1 MSSYHKKRNFQ
12 KSLYSYNNINNI
24 DIKKSQ
30 ENKRMTI
37 MNELLISHPDLLE
50 NFRRRHSKT
59 PCRLRM
65 KSPLTSKSNSNIL
78 DSKKLSPRETTNLKL
93 KLKLNKNNPQI
104 RKQNIKQKNFKKN
117 FREMNTSP
125 LIRHINVQGEKRTI
139 NILKDRNQNK
149 KKNKYISNSQK
160 KERNNKKQ
168 KKDNNVLSRS
178 ESFSILDIKKNNNN
192 KDSKELD
199 NSNNNNFNLSKKEE
213 NKEKENDNKN
223 NNIKEQSYI
232 IDNKEN
238 NQNNNNKDNDYII
251 KSKTSDFIN
260 ENNDNNSNSQKKINE
275 KNKVNKKIYKIES
288 LSQVGYS
295 GPGILKYNQDNFFVY
310 KNLNDENNVLFIGV
324 CDGHGLV
331 GHDVSKYLIN
341 NLPKNLNQEL
351 KKTNKYIADRKT
363 LYSTMKKVFISTN
376 KDLCK
381 NPNIDTQFSGSTC
394 VTIIL
399 TKNKI
404 ISGNAGDSRAVMGR
418 YINGEWTSIDLS
430 HDQKPNNP
438 GEKERILAHGG
449 RIEAYKDEN
458 GGDFGPPRVWLK
470 YEDVPGLAM
479 SRSFGDEIAASV
491 GTISEPEI
499 EEYDITNDDKF
510 IIIASDGI
518 WEFISSQEC
527 VNFIKDFYLK
537 KDLKGCLKFLLNE
550 SSKRWIKEEE
560 VIDDITAVLI
570 FFED

>member
-1 MSSYHKKRNFQ
+1 MSSHQKPRKFQ
-12 KSLYSYNNINNI
+12 KSLFKNNNLE
-24 DIKKSQ
+24 KSQ
-30 ENKRMTI
+30 DKKRMTI
-37 MNELLISHPDLLE
+37 MNELLISNPDLLE
-50 NFRRRHSKT
+50 NFRRRHSNT

-65 KSPLTSKSNSNIL
+65 KSPLTSKSNSNYSNFL
-78 DSKKLSPRETTNLKL
+78 DSKKMSPRENLNLKI
-93 KLKLNKNNPQI
+93 KTNKPLI
-104 RKQNIKQKNFKKN
+104 RKKNIKQNKIKKN

-125 LIRHINVQGEKRTI
+125 LIRHVNIQSSDSKSI
-139 NILKDRNQNK
+139 NIIKNTR
-149 KKNKYISNSQK
+149 KKNIKKRSKSDK
-160 KERNNKKQ
+160 KERYKK
-168 KKDNNVLSRS
+168 KIKTDNNVLSRS
-178 ESFSILDIKKNNNN
+178 ESFSILNKEKKNFKIESQEESIKNSILNEKKDKNNN
-192 KDSKELD
+192 K
-199 NSNNNNFNLSKKEE
+199 
-213 NKEKENDNKN
+213 
-223 NNIKEQSYI
+223 NNIKENI
-232 IDNKEN
+232 IDKKEN
-238 NQNNNNKDNDYII
+238 NEK
-251 KSKTSDFIN
+251 
-260 ENNDNNSNSQKKINE
+260 ENNVSENKNIIQKKSE
-275 KNKVNKKIYKIES
+275 KNKINKKIYKIES

-341 NLPKNLNQEL
+341 NLPKNLNTEL
-351 KKTNKYIADRKT
+351 KKTNKYISDRKT
-363 LYSTMKKVFISTN
+363 LYSVMKQVFVNTN

-418 YINGEWTSIDLS
+418 YINGEWINIDLS

-438 GEKERILAHGG
+438 GEKERIIAHGG

-499 EEYDITNDDKF
+499 EEYDITKDDKF

-518 WEFISSQEC
+518 WEFISSKEC
-527 VNFIKDFYLK
+527 VNLIKDFYIK

-570 FFED
+570 FFEDE